1 MASPRKARADRAPCV
16 HAYLAKEWQIEWVVY
31 GYARMHQWKFSI
43 ECSHMGRT
51 AILIHGAS
59 QISPASPMSISVLG
73 VCEHLPRLHN
83 HGSMWNILTRIRQ
96 SWEMPVES
104 RVNDFGVPK
113 SLNQSYY
120 PYQNMTTTTPD
131 NQGHKPRGEVDQNP
145 PKQLHA
151 THKASACAERGGHV

>member
-104 RVNDFGVPK
+104 RARIELGNIYKILP
-113 SLNQSYY
+113 SEYTLSMISEC
-120 PYQNMTTTTPD
+120 QNHSIKVTIHT
-131 NQGHKPRGEVDQNP
+131 KI
-145 PKQLHA
+145 
-151 THKASACAERGGHV
+151 